1 MSQTLSLEE
10 PSSLLPLPSAIPLP
24 PPPEDLHSLSPAEPE
39 HRVGPSPSQ
48 SQPLSQARSARGS
61 RPYSTRKADWAPHLL
76 REYEQYC
83 NAPPG
88 MRKLLWQEWTKE
100 EQRQV
105 YLVARALF
113 REEQK
118 RWTANEVEAADTCTL
133 RRVNREFQRLQ
144 EEVSREQRSKI
155 PTSPLMRTSTSAILP
170 QHEVTHSWT
179 NGKRIGEADNPGPP
193 KPGLSGKG
201 LFREFPS
208 GQGYWSSQQLQ
219 KMVASIPTFW
229 LQGRRKPGSK
239 PLDRQSEISRT
250 PPEKRVHQV
259 SKPYSEDGAGPCQGS
274 HHGQCKYSTER
285 ASRGPRY
292 DGQTSLNPRTPPQL
306 YARNQS
312 RTADQP
318 TFDYGQPLSYA
329 AAVRGQQSPVSP
341 PESLSRNRRR
351 HPRRF
356 RPFRITIDRYL
367 GAAGS

>member
-1 MSQTLSLEE
+1 MHA
-10 PSSLLPLPSAIPLP
+10 SSYGRPLPSTNVVSFIGTTAG
-24 PPPEDLHSLSPAEPE
+24 A
-39 HRVGPSPSQ
+39 
-48 SQPLSQARSARGS
+48 QPLQIGPRGCQ
-61 RPYSTRKADWAPHLL
+61 YSI
-76 REYEQYC
+76 C
-83 NAPPG
+83 IG
-88 MRKLLWQEWTKE
+88 
-100 EQRQV
+100 
-105 YLVARALF
+105 
-113 REEQK
+113 
-118 RWTANEVEAADTCTL
+118 
-133 RRVNREFQRLQ
+133 RLGPTH
-144 EEVSREQRSKI
+144 SPCSKNNVVL
-155 PTSPLMRTSTSAILP
+155 SSSAILP
-170 QHEVTHSWT
+170 QHEVNHSWT

-193 KPGLSGKG
+193 KPGRLSGKG
-201 LFREFPS
+201 LFREFPR

-219 KMVASIPTFW
+219 KMVASRPTFW

-239 PLDRQSEISRT
+239 PLDRQSEVSRT

-292 DGQTSLNPRTPPQL
+292 DDQTSLNPRTPPQL
-306 YARNQS
+306 YARNHS